1 MRGRSSTSRF
11 RSRKRRRAT
20 GPWTSAA
27 RSRRSCDPRHR
38 RNENEES
45 ASRDRSQGVA
55 RTMKL
60 LVPIVGVV
68 FVAFLVTGVALP
80 VLPLH
85 IQGDL
90 GLGTFIVGLVAGAQF
105 GAALLSRF
113 ASGNYADTRGAKR
126 AVVIGLLLAA
136 ASGIFYLASLRFLG
150 APATSAAI
158 LLAGRGVLGAA
169 ESFIVT
175 GALAWGLGLLGA
187 QNTGKIMSWVGLAM
201 YVAFAVGAPVGTA
214 LYARFGFISIALA
227 TGIIPLVTL
236 ALVAPVRPVPPSA
249 RARPSVIRVVGAV
262 SVPGVGLA
270 FTSAGFA
277 ALTTFSVLL
286 FTQHRWPRAW
296 LPLTVF
302 AVAFVIGRAVLGHL
316 PDRIG
321 GVRVALVS
329 AVIEAAGLLLIWIA
343 ATPGV
348 ALAGAMLAGF
358 GYTLVYPAFGV
369 EAVRRAPVE
378 NRGLATGAYTAF
390 LDLALGLGNP
400 ALGLVAGHAG
410 VSAVF
415 LVSAIVVLGATIVAI
430 RLLGGA
436 HASRPREALAGRA

>member
-1 MRGRSSTSRF
+1 M
-11 RSRKRRRAT
+11 RAT

-27 RSRRSCDPRHR
+27 PSRRSCDPRHR
-38 RNENEES
+38 RNEDEES
-45 ASRDRSQGVA
+45 ASRDRSHGVA
-55 RTMKL
+55 QTMKL

-136 ASGIFYLASLRFLG
+136 ASGIFYLASLRFLS

-227 TGIIPLVTL
+227 TGVIPLVTL

>member
-1 MRGRSSTSRF
+1 
-11 RSRKRRRAT
+11 
-20 GPWTSAA
+20 
-27 RSRRSCDPRHR
+27 
-38 RNENEES
+38 
-45 ASRDRSQGVA
+45 
-55 RTMKL
+55 MKL
-60 LVPIVGVV
+60 MVPIVGVV

-136 ASGIFYLASLRFLG
+136 ASGIFYFASLRFLG

-249 RARPSVIRVVGAV
+249 RARPSVLRVVGAV

>member
-1 MRGRSSTSRF
+1 
-11 RSRKRRRAT
+11 
-20 GPWTSAA
+20 
-27 RSRRSCDPRHR
+27 
-38 RNENEES
+38 
-45 ASRDRSQGVA
+45 
-55 RTMKL
+55 MKL

-227 TGIIPLVTL
+227 TGVIPLVTL

-415 LVSAIVVLGATIVAI
+415 LVSAIVVLGATVVAI
-430 RLLGGA
+430 RLLAGA
-436 HASRPREALAGRA
+436 HASGPREALAGRA

>member
-1 MRGRSSTSRF
+1 
-11 RSRKRRRAT
+11 
-20 GPWTSAA
+20 
-27 RSRRSCDPRHR
+27 
-38 RNENEES
+38 
-45 ASRDRSQGVA
+45 
-55 RTMKL
+55 MKL

-227 TGIIPLVTL
+227 TGVIPLVTL

-249 RARPSVIRVVGAV
+249 RARPSVMRVVGAV

>member
-1 MRGRSSTSRF
+1 
-11 RSRKRRRAT
+11 
-20 GPWTSAA
+20 
-27 RSRRSCDPRHR
+27 
-38 RNENEES
+38 
-45 ASRDRSQGVA
+45 
-55 RTMKL
+55 MKL

-227 TGIIPLVTL
+227 TGVIPLVTL

>member
-1 MRGRSSTSRF
+1 
-11 RSRKRRRAT
+11 
-20 GPWTSAA
+20 
-27 RSRRSCDPRHR
+27 
-38 RNENEES
+38 
-45 ASRDRSQGVA
+45 
-55 RTMKL
+55 MKL
-60 LVPIVGVV
+60 MVPIVGVV

-85 IQGDL
+85 IQGEL

-126 AVVIGLLLAA
+126 AVVIGLFLAA
-136 ASGIFYLASLRFLG
+136 ASGIFYLASLRFLA
-150 APATSAAI
+150 APALSAAI

-169 ESFIVT
+169 ESFVVT
-175 GALAWGLGLLGA
+175 GALAWGLGLLGP

-201 YVAFAVGAPVGTA
+201 YVAFAVGAPAGTA

-227 TGIIPLVTL
+227 TALIPLVTL

-286 FTQHRWPRAW
+286 FAQHRWPRAW

-329 AVIEAAGLLLIWIA
+329 AVIEAAGLLLIWMA
-343 ATPGV
+343 GTPGV
-348 ALAGAMLAGF
+348 ALAGATLAGF

-390 LDLALGLGNP
+390 LDLALGVGNP

-415 LVSAIVVLGATIVAI
+415 LVSAIVVLGATIVAL

-436 HASRPREALAGRA
+436 HASGGREALAGAD

>member
-1 MRGRSSTSRF
+1 
-11 RSRKRRRAT
+11 
-20 GPWTSAA
+20 
-27 RSRRSCDPRHR
+27 
-38 RNENEES
+38 
-45 ASRDRSQGVA
+45 
-55 RTMKL
+55 MKL

-227 TGIIPLVTL
+227 TGVIPLVTL

-302 AVAFVIGRAVLGHL
+302 AVAFVVGRAVLGHL

>member
-1 MRGRSSTSRF
+1 
-11 RSRKRRRAT
+11 
-20 GPWTSAA
+20 
-27 RSRRSCDPRHR
+27 
-38 RNENEES
+38 
-45 ASRDRSQGVA
+45 
-55 RTMKL
+55 MKL

-436 HASRPREALAGRA
+436 RASRPREALAGRA

>member
-1 MRGRSSTSRF
+1 
-11 RSRKRRRAT
+11 
-20 GPWTSAA
+20 
-27 RSRRSCDPRHR
+27 
-38 RNENEES
+38 
-45 ASRDRSQGVA
+45 
-55 RTMKL
+55 MKL

-136 ASGIFYLASLRFLG
+136 ASGIFYFASLRFLG
-150 APATSAAI
+150 APVTSAAI

-227 TGIIPLVTL
+227 TGVIPLVTL

>member
-1 MRGRSSTSRF
+1 
-11 RSRKRRRAT
+11 
-20 GPWTSAA
+20 
-27 RSRRSCDPRHR
+27 
-38 RNENEES
+38 
-45 ASRDRSQGVA
+45 
-55 RTMKL
+55 MKL

-90 GLGTFIVGLVAGAQF
+90 GLGTFVVGLVAGAQF

-136 ASGIFYLASLRFLG
+136 ASGIFYFASLRFLG
-150 APATSAAI
+150 APVTSAAI

-227 TGIIPLVTL
+227 TGVIPLVTL

>member
-1 MRGRSSTSRF
+1 
-11 RSRKRRRAT
+11 
-20 GPWTSAA
+20 
-27 RSRRSCDPRHR
+27 
-38 RNENEES
+38 
-45 ASRDRSQGVA
+45 
-55 RTMKL
+55 MKL

-227 TGIIPLVTL
+227 TGVIPLVTL

-436 HASRPREALAGRA
+436 RASRPREALAGRA

>member
-1 MRGRSSTSRF
+1 
-11 RSRKRRRAT
+11 
-20 GPWTSAA
+20 
-27 RSRRSCDPRHR
+27 
-38 RNENEES
+38 
-45 ASRDRSQGVA
+45 
-55 RTMKL
+55 MKL

-227 TGIIPLVTL
+227 TGVIPLVTL
-236 ALVAPVRPVPPSA
+236 ALVAPVRAVPPSA
-249 RARPSVIRVVGAV
+249 RARPSVMRVVGAV

-436 HASRPREALAGRA
+436 RASRPREALAGRA